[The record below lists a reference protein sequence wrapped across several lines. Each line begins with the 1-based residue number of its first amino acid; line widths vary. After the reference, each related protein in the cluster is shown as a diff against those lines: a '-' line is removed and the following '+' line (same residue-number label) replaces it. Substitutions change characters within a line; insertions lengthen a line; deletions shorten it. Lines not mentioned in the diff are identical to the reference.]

1 MAVSNLLNRLKFW
14 KRTINQDPLD
24 SQLTP
29 EHRLT
34 ITLKRYE
41 IYLSHLQSIIMW
53 DNPAVSVLCIVLV
66 NILFWIFMSLEWKF
80 YGIISSVLLALS
92 IHDAWTGH
100 VWPEISV
107 EATPPPSP
115 DTSDPTPAHPSVV
128 AVSRL
133 VTNGCTVVRCW
144 AVWMRNLRQQQPG
157 LFCCICSLLCSCL
170 LLLGRSV
177 SGLVL
182 VYLLLMSAL
191 LGPALVVKCVP
202 PQMKQTVAQYAACVQ
217 QAFAK
222 YSTNDASDDE
232 YLPVTTS
239 EDIALLTRASD
250 MHHDTYDSITN
261 PDTSS
266 DIVSGLVVMPSH
278 EEDSLGNLSD
288 LEPGASLLPLDTVD
302 DSDSNPDDHQ
312 IQFQSGH
319 FNGDSSSDEEAF
331 SKDLEFTETEERNAA
346 VLQGLSSLISQVVP
360 SNVLS
365 SVSLL
370 KNVMRPQPT
379 TTRQMETDSDNDDF
393 EIINRDELNN

>member
-1 MAVSNLLNRLKFW
+1 MAVNNLFNRLKFW

-41 IYLSHLQSIIMW
+41 IYLSHLQSIVMW
-53 DNPAVSVLCIVLV
+53 DNPAVSVLCILFV
-66 NILFWIFMSLEWKF
+66 NILFWIFVSLEWRF

-107 EATPPPSP
+107 EGTPPPSP
-115 DTSDPTPAHPSVV
+115 DMTDPTPAHPSVV
-128 AVSRL
+128 AVSKL
-133 VTNGCTVVRCW
+133 VTSSCTVVRRC
-144 AVWMRNLRQQQPG
+144 VSWMRNLRLQQPG
-157 LFCCICSLLCSCL
+157 LFCCLCSLLCSCL

-177 SGLVL
+177 SGLAL

-191 LGPALVVKCVP
+191 LGPALVVKFLP

-232 YLPVTTS
+232 YLPITTS

-250 MHHDTYDSITN
+250 MHHDTYDSVTN

-266 DIVSGLVVMPSH
+266 DIVSGLAVMPSH

-312 IQFQSGH
+312 IQ
-319 FNGDSSSDEEAF
+319 
-331 SKDLEFTETEERNAA
+331 A
-346 VLQGLSSLISQVVP
+346 VT

-370 KNVMRPQPT
+370 ANVMRPQPT
-379 TTRQMETDSDNDDF
+379 ITREADSDSDNDDY
-393 EIINRDELNN
+393 I